1 MFRNPF
7 HYIDDLFEEPGEAQG
22 SDAAAPETHFVEP
35 HEVEGYEKEDGT
47 FVEGYWRDGDG
58 DTSHDR
64 TLEEGGGYEQ
74 SNPDG
79 DPTNNLDS

>member
-1 MFRNPF
+1 MR
-7 HYIDDLFEEPGEAQG
+7 
-22 SDAAAPETHFVEP
+22 
-35 HEVEGYEKEDGT
+35 KRMGT

-79 DPTNNLDS
+79 DPANNLDS